1 MTGQRPDDDA
11 SIAQDQGMRH
21 GSRDDA
27 DALPVEDVAKLAG
40 VRPNPDGVAVA
51 DADEVDGLGSITDTR
66 VLEGDLEARPPD
78 SDQPDDADEE
88 NIESLVATELRADE
102 TDDPGEAAEE
112 GFTYV
117 PPMDPPVV
125 MGDGGEPAI
134 AAGFGM
140 SADDEPFD
148 ADHHNA
154 ALFAE
159 DERTQ
164 RVREALFS
172 HAATSA
178 LVDRLEFE
186 TVGSRVIVS
195 GTLDDLDDEDE
206 VLDVISEVD
215 GVVDIVNRIEIAS
228 LQ

>member
-1 MTGQRPDDDA
+1 MTERRSQDTSATDDLAAPPAD
-11 SIAQDQGMRH
+11 
-21 GSRDDA
+21 RDDR
-27 DALPVEDVAKLAG
+27 DALPVEDIAELEG
-40 VRPNPDGVAVA
+40 TRPNPEGVAVA
-51 DADEVDGLGSITDTR
+51 SGDDVDRLGYITDTR

-78 SDQPDDADEE
+78 SDQPDEPEEE
-88 NIESLVATELRADE
+88 NIESLEATELRAEE
-102 TDDPGEAAEE
+102 TDDPAEAAEE

-117 PPMDPPVV
+117 PPMDPPVIV
-125 MGDGGEPAI
+125 GDRGEPDI
-134 AAGFGM
+134 AAGFGT

-148 ADHHNA
+148 ADHHNT

-164 RVREALFS
+164 RVREALLS

-178 LVDRLEFE
+178 LVDRLDFE

-195 GTLDDLDDEDE
+195 GTLADLDDEDE

-215 GVVDIVNRIEIAS
+215 GVVDIVNRIEIES